1 MRYLMFLAILSV
13 SQLSYAEEYAS
24 AAIGHV
30 KLRCT
35 SDSGTEIKKSGTAT
49 APSGYFFTDVSVV
62 EVTPTVSYA
71 GGQIGCTELSRET
84 AQIPATVGKKKLTVT
99 VPVAI
104 HFFAHADCGSGKEP
118 VLSGKEITAHCQVRG
133 NVEPIN

>member
-99 VPVAI
+99 VPV
-104 HFFAHADCGSGKEP
+104 CGSGMEP